1 MDTKLFEGSEHE
13 LILRQHM
20 REEYEKKL
28 NMLEKEIQSMR
39 TKYAIMIKHIYSIII
54 ECIN

>member
-1 MDTKLFEGSEHE
+1 MDTKLFEDSEHE

-28 NMLEKEIQSMR
+28 NKLEKEILSMK
-39 TKYAIMIKHIYSIII
+39 TKYDTLII
-54 ECIN
+54 